1 MFYIRTYNKISS
13 RGLSGFPSDF
23 YQVSEQENLPHG
35 IVLRSQKLHDTPL
48 PESVL
53 GIARAGAGTNNIPV
67 ADFTAKGVVVFNTPG
82 ANANAVKELA
92 LAGLLLGS
100 RGILQGRDYVNT
112 LTAMTDSKEMATLL
126 EQQKKHYAGSEL
138 TGKTLG
144 LVGLGAIGSL
154 VADLALALGME
165 VMGYD
170 PALSIDGA
178 WRLSSRI
185 KRMGSLN
192 ELLTRVDYLTLHVP
206 AIAATQ
212 DLINEENLKLMK
224 STACLL
230 NFARA
235 SIVDSK
241 AVVKALD
248 AGALGQYICDFPE
261 PWLVNHKKVIA
272 VPHIGASTTE
282 AEENCAIMA
291 VAQLRDF
298 FEHGNITNSVNF
310 PTTELARG
318 HADTHARLTFTNRN
332 EPGVLGEVLSI
343 FAANNVNIVDMVN
356 KSRDDI
362 AYNILDISEQPSQ
375 DMLTAMKAISSV
387 LNVRL
392 L

>member
-1 MFYIRTYNKISS
+1 
-13 RGLSGFPSDF
+13 
-23 YQVSEQENLPHG
+23 
-35 IVLRSQKLHDTPL
+35 
-48 PESVL
+48 
-53 GIARAGAGTNNIPV
+53 
-67 ADFTAKGVVVFNTPG
+67 
-82 ANANAVKELA
+82 
-92 LAGLLLGS
+92 
-100 RGILQGRDYVNT
+100 
-112 LTAMTDSKEMATLL
+112 
-126 EQQKKHYAGSEL
+126 
-138 TGKTLG
+138 
-144 LVGLGAIGSL
+144 
-154 VADLALALGME
+154 LALALGME

-185 KRMGSLN
+185 KRMESLN

-362 AYNILDISEQPSQ
+362 AYNILDISEQPNQ

>member
-185 KRMGSLN
+185 KRMESLN

-272 VPHIGASTTE
+272 VTHIGASTTE

-362 AYNILDISEQPSQ
+362 AYNILDISEQPNQ

>member
-185 KRMGSLN
+185 KRMESLN

>member
-185 KRMGSLN
+185 KRMESLN

-362 AYNILDISEQPSQ
+362 AYNILDISEQPNQ

>member
-362 AYNILDISEQPSQ
+362 AYNILDISEQPNQ